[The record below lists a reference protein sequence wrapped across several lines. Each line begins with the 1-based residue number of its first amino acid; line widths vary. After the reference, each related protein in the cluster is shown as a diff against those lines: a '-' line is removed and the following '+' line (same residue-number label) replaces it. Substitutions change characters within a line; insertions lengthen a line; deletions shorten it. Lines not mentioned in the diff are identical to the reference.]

1 MDLMTKRKLAMAFL
15 LVMGVLL
22 LLQMVPFKEQMNEQ
36 KTEQETVVVLTD
48 AAEKPQNSISQPE
61 TAAKEIVVHVAGA
74 VKNPGVYV
82 LHEGQR
88 VEDAIQKAVLAED
101 ADADALNRA
110 AVVTDSQKIIVPFAG
125 EVHSIEQQAIEK
137 QQSDNIDISNNTDN
151 QMSVQQVNLNQA
163 TLTQLMA
170 LPGVG
175 QVKAGAIVTYRQ
187 EHGRFQSV
195 EELLQVNGIGPA
207 IYAQLEPLVFV

>member
-22 LLQMVPFKEQMNEQ
+22 LLQTIPFKEQMKEQ

-74 VKNPGVYV
+74 VENPGVYV
-82 LHEGQR
+82 LQEGQR
-88 VEDAIQKAVLAED
+88 VEDAIQKAGLAED

-110 AVVTDSQKIIVPFAG
+110 AVVTDSQKIVVPFANEG
-125 EVHSIEQQAIEK
+125 HIIEQQTVDER
-137 QQSDNIDISNNTDN
+137 QSANMGNTGD

-163 TLTQLMA
+163 TLTQLME

-175 QVKAGAIVTYRQ
+175 QVKAGAILAYRQ